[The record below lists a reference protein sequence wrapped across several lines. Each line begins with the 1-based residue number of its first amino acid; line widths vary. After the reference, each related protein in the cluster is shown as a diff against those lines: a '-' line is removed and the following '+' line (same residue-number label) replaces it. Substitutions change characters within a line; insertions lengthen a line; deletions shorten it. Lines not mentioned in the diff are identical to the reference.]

1 MTIRELQEQ
10 MMREF
15 KTNRDIIYEKN
26 NETSNRVDGVSE
38 KESADIAY
46 LAMMLD
52 IDLDDEEEEEV
63 TEDE

>member
-15 KTNRDIIYEKN
+15 KTNRDIIYDKN

>member
-1 MTIRELQEQ
+1 MTVSQLQEQ

>member
-38 KESADIAY
+38 KESADIVY

-52 IDLDDEEEEEV
+52 INLDDEEEEEA